1 VSSPKIHVLAG
12 PHAAL
17 FMMSFQNVK
26 AQFQINSFYFL
37 YEVLVEI
44 MAECANS
51 RCRELEKKLVRLNV
65 TLNDKSESIDVLIKA
80 IDDIEITSHQRIWRN
95 RLKISARI
103 RREVEVSN
111 GGIEFAGKAMFRFGR
126 E

>member
-1 VSSPKIHVLAG
+1 
-12 PHAAL
+12 
-17 FMMSFQNVK
+17 
-26 AQFQINSFYFL
+26 
-37 YEVLVEI
+37 

-51 RCRELEKKLVRLNV
+51 RCRDLEKKLVRLNV

-111 GGIEFAGKAMFRFGR
+111 GGIEFTGKAMFRFGR